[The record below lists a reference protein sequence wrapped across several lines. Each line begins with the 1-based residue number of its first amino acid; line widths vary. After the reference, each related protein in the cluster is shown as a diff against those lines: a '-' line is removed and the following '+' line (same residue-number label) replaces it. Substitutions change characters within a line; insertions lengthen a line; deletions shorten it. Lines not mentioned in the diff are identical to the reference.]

1 MSDHELGVV
10 TRELLVRH
18 LEAWVPAALHRS
30 RRATFAQA
38 YGGSGDE
45 TAISTLRVFADFA
58 DLLPGRRL
66 TVVVVTER
74 AARLTE
80 RLRDVEREVGS
91 PPELAVHV
99 VPGDLERL
107 PVALRA
113 AGAAGAPVL
122 AYLDAS
128 RGPAPSGPTLS
139 AVAGGRPAELLV
151 ALGPQA
157 RTGLDHRRAL
167 HHAGFPLVADV
178 ELVAAGSSDPWL
190 VAFATGSGK
199 SLDAFKDAMWAVDEY
214 AGVRYRDP
222 RDPDRHLLDISL
234 SPHPGPLRRELLA
247 HLEAAGESSVADLRR
262 FTASE
267 TVYRATDA
275 TRVLTALLAGGL
287 ITRSPERGRLSG
299 DVRIGLAGPLSAR

>member
-1 MSDHELGVV
+1 MSERELAAV

-18 LEAWVPAALHRS
+18 LEAWAPAALHRS

-38 YGGSGDE
+38 YAGSGDE
-45 TAISTLRVFADFA
+45 TGEAALRVLADFA
-58 DLLPGRRL
+58 DLLAGRRL
-66 TVVVVTER
+66 TVVIVSEQ
-74 AARLTE
+74 AAELTE
-80 RLRDVEREVGS
+80 RLGDVERDIGS

-99 VPGDLERL
+99 MPGDLERL

-128 RGPAPSGPTLS
+128 AGPSPSGPTLS

-151 ALGPQA
+151 VLGPLA
-157 RTGLDHRRAL
+157 RAGLDHRRAL
-167 HHAGFPLVADV
+167 HDAGFPLVADV
-178 ELVAAGSSDPWL
+178 ELVSAGSPDPWL

-222 RDPDRHLLDISL
+222 RDPQGHLLDISL
-234 SPHPGPLRRELLA
+234 TPHPGPLRRELLA

-267 TVYRATDA
+267 TVYRASDA
-275 TRVLTALLAGGL
+275 TRVLTALLAARL
-287 ITRSPERGRLSG
+287 ITRSPAGGRLSG
-299 DVRIGLAGPLSAR
+299 DVLIGLAGHVRAR